1 MRIDIITGFPKIL
14 EEPLNQS
21 IIKIGRQK
29 QIVEIVLHDLRD
41 YTEDR
46 HRTIDDYPYG
56 GGPGM
61 VLKVEPIVRALRD
74 IFKTY
79 PKKEAD
85 ILLTSPRGRTLNQKV
100 ATELSLKEHLI
111 FICGHYKGV
120 DERVHELFDIS
131 EISIGDYVLSS
142 GEIATLAIVDSV
154 VRLLPGVI
162 KDIESAWSDSFSDY
176 LLDAPY
182 YTRPEVFENT
192 EVPKVLL
199 SGNHAHIEQWRQKQ
213 REAITQKRRPELY
226 KNYLKSIK

>member
-1 MRIDIITGFPKIL
+1 MRIDIITGFPKIV

-21 IIKIGRQK
+21 IIKIGRDK
-29 QIVEIVLHDLRD
+29 QIVEIAVHDLRD

-61 VLKVEPIVRALRD
+61 VLKVEPIARALRD
-74 IFKTY
+74 IFKTH
-79 PKKEAD
+79 PQEEAD

-111 FICGHYKGV
+111 FICGHYKGI
-120 DERVHELFDIS
+120 DERVHDLFDIS
-131 EISIGDYVLSS
+131 EISIGDFVLSS
-142 GEIATLAIVDSV
+142 GEIAALVVVDAV

-162 KDIESAWSDSFSDY
+162 KDIESAWSDSFSDD

-182 YTRPEVFENT
+182 YTRPEEFEGSK
-192 EVPKVLL
+192 VPKVLL

-213 REAITQKRRPELY
+213 REEITRERRPELY

>member
-29 QIVEIVLHDLRD
+29 QIVEIVLHDLRN

-61 VLKVEPIVRALRD
+61 VLKVEPIARALRD
-74 IFKTY
+74 IFKTH
-79 PKKEAD
+79 PEEEAD

-100 ATELSLKEHLI
+100 ATELSLKQHLV
-111 FICGHYKGV
+111 FICGHYKGI

-142 GEIATLAIVDSV
+142 GEIAALVVVDSV

-162 KDIESAWSDSFSDY
+162 KDIESAWSDSFSDH

-182 YTRPEVFENT
+182 YTRPEVFEEK

>member
-1 MRIDIITGFPKIL
+1 MRIDIITGFPGIL

-29 QIVEIVLHDLRD
+29 QIVEIELHDLRG
-41 YTEDR
+41 YTDDR

-61 VLKVEPIVRALRD
+61 VLKVEPIARALRD

-79 PKKEAD
+79 PEQDAD
-85 ILLTSPRGRTLNQKV
+85 ILLTSPRGRTLTQKV

-111 FICGHYKGV
+111 FICGHYKGI
-120 DERVHELFDIS
+120 DERIHALFDVS
-131 EISIGDYVLSS
+131 EISIGDFVLSS
-142 GEIATLAIVDSV
+142 GEIAALVVVDSI

-162 KDIESAWSDSFSDY
+162 KDIESAWSDSFSDN

-182 YTRPEVFENT
+182 YTRPEIFEEK

-213 REAITQKRRPELY
+213 RETITQERRPELY